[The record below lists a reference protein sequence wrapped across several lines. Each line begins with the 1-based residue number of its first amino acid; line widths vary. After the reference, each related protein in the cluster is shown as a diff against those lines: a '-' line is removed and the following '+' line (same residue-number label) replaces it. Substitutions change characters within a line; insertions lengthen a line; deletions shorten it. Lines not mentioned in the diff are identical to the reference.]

1 MKVEELE
8 DLLEETRQQIAAKGR
23 GAYAELLDKER
34 TLEQAVIE
42 AYLDEAD
49 K

>member
-1 MKVEELE
+1 MKIQELE
-8 DLLEETRQQIAAKGR
+8 DLLEETRQKIAAKGR
-23 GAYAELLDKER
+23 EADGELLDKER

>member
-1 MKVEELE
+1 MSIQELE

-23 GAYAELLDKER
+23 GEYGELLGKER